1 MTAIGVS
8 VEQARAALAE
18 KILGDEFSCVAGKT
32 AWQQSVVVHH
42 HLGLLAGPGSA
53 AQLHPLLVDFARY
66 LNERETLLASFAV
79 TFTEP
84 AQMSEERFEELLW
97 EQLQQVH
104 EIDAAAGCA
113 WDPAADRD
121 PASPHFAY
129 SIGGHAFFVVGLHST
144 ASRTTRRF
152 PLPTLVFNSHR
163 QFERLK
169 ERGMYQRI
177 QKQVR
182 QREMAL
188 QGSLNPNL
196 SDFGND
202 SEAGQYSGRAVEP
215 DWRCPF
221 RPETG
226 GTR

>member
-1 MTAIGVS
+1 MTAIGLS
-8 VEQARAALAE
+8 TEQARAALGE

-42 HLGLLAGPGSA
+42 HFGRLGTAATA
-53 AQLHPLLVDFARY
+53 AQLHPPLVDFARH
-66 LNERETLLASFAV
+66 LNEVDTLLASFAA
-79 TFTEP
+79 TFAEP
-84 AQMSEERFEELLW
+84 VGASEERFEELLW
-97 EQLQQVH
+97 DQLQQLH
-104 EIDAAAGCA
+104 ELDATRFG
-113 WDPAADRD
+113 WDPVADRD
-121 PASPHFAY
+121 PASPKFGY
-129 SIGGHAFFVVGLHST
+129 SVGGHAFFVVGLHSN

-177 QKQVR
+177 QTQVR

-196 SDFGND
+196 SDFGST
-202 SEAGQYSGRAVEP
+202 SEAGQYSGRAVPP

-221 RPETG
+221 RPEPEDV
-226 GTR
+226 R